1 MNLLKANFVKET
13 EMLELDGK
21 PIDLTKPQTWGD
33 SIKIK
38 PNGYIE
44 QTKDGVTIRVEP
56 APQQK
61 EPNYDYV

>member
-13 EMLELDGK
+13 KMLELDGK

-61 EPNYDYV
+61 EPNHDYV